1 MCMHGLELLI
11 KWQFIV
17 LQTATDT
24 VISLILVGFVEAK
37 AKCVLCFETPKPKL
51 FSAIAVITI

>member
-1 MCMHGLELLI
+1 MYGLELLI

-24 VISLILVGFVEAK
+24 SLILVGFAEAK
-37 AKCVLCFETPKPKL
+37 TKCVLCFETPKPEL
-51 FSAIAVITI
+51 FSAIAVTTI